1 MIDMSSFLVCPRCR
15 AELERSQ
22 SGFECRA
29 CTKAYPL
36 VDDVPQF
43 DLPEGAAIGSELS
56 ERDSRRT
63 YWDQGWQARLQG
75 DHAFLDG
82 LKGRSDWA
90 AYLEPA
96 IKKLSGRG
104 HVSCVEAGREVVN
117 GKVVLDIGCGGGTTG
132 ATFAYWGAQYIGL
145 DHSPAAATQALRH
158 LKGLGGDGFTVQGNA
173 EALPIRDNS
182 IDVVY
187 SNGVLHHT
195 PNFGIAMDE
204 AYRVLKPHGKAIIAL
219 YATYSGTFGLLR
231 LLGLLKGNLSR
242 PAIKRWICA
251 ASEGHWRTGGRL
263 NPWTETFSA
272 NELRKFVKKYG
283 VGGLAFRRN
292 SPPIE
297 ELPRIGPKLARL
309 APFRQLDRLLE
320 PSLGSMLIMSF
331 NK

>member
-1 MIDMSSFLVCPRCR
+1 MDMNSFLVCPRCR
-15 AELERSQ
+15 GALERSKAAL
-22 SGFECRA
+22 ECLA
-29 CTKAYPL
+29 CGNAYPL
-36 VDDVPQF
+36 VDDVPLF
-43 DLPEGAAIGSELS
+43 DLPDRAAVAGEQS
-56 ERDSRRT
+56 ERDNRRT
-63 YWDQGWQARLQG
+63 YWDQGWQARFQG

-82 LKGRSDWA
+82 LKLRSDWA
-90 AYLEPA
+90 GYLEPTIA
-96 IKKLSGRG
+96 TLSRRG
-104 HVSCVEAGREVVN
+104 HVSCVEARREVVN
-117 GKVVLDIGCGGGTTG
+117 GKVVLDIGCGGGATG
-132 ATFAYWGAQYIGL
+132 ATFAYWGAHYIGL

-158 LKGLGGDGFTVQGNA
+158 LKAVGGDGFAVQANA

-204 AYRVLKPHGKAIIAL
+204 AYRVLKPNGKAIIAL
-219 YATYSGTFGLLR
+219 YATYSATFGLLR
-231 LLGLLKGNLSR
+231 LYGLLKGNLSR
-242 PAIKRWICA
+242 RAIKRWMCV

-272 NELRKFVKKYG
+272 GELSKFVSKYH
-283 VGGLAFRRN
+283 VSGLAFRRN

-309 APFRQLDRLLE
+309 APFRWLDSVLE